1 MNVCSYNR
9 YIEHKIGRIW
19 LIGTG
24 GEGGLFRNV
33 DKVVLKETRFI
44 AIFVL
49 LGSLLMQAVF
59 LVIGAWDYT
68 VLLGNLLGA
77 ALAVGN
83 FFLMGLTVQKCLT
96 MSPEDAKKRMKLS
109 QQGRLLMMLVVCMIG
124 AAVPFCNTIAVLV
137 PQLFPRIGVTV
148 RGLTIKDQ

>member
-1 MNVCSYNR
+1 MF
-9 YIEHKIGRIW
+9 K
-19 LIGTG
+19 
-24 GEGGLFRNV
+24 NV

-49 LGSLLMQAVF
+49 LCSLLMQAVF
-59 LVIGAWDYT
+59 LVIGMWDYT